1 MARGTRSS
9 SFLPTVKCS
18 NCGVQIEISMMGEH
32 FCSKG
37 THEYGKGDGCC
48 NVDTRSAPPLPQS
61 NLAAFKGLHAASKP
75 SYSNAATLSRPTRLL
90 PPRIDASAASMCSTC
105 KAGKIDTDSSPDQ
118 PYLRPD
124 RYAPNGNPTKS
135 RSPSLLS
142 PKSPR
147 QPPFMM
153 PPRSATAPLP
163 LHPPSPQLIAQ
174 DCPFPPFPSAKSRS
188 ATPTTPTSPTD
199 INRTHSPTPQTLAHT
214 AYFTAPLSPRDNGGR
229 SVLQRMN
236 TIAPGPFKPKATKS
250 GGIKKDHKAP
260 TLSRAQENFTKPA
273 PADMSRISDHSALV
287 DGEDDHIQRPS
298 TAGAE
303 ASRKLSLSSISGGPR
318 SLLDRRPPTAPSLPS
333 GASPPRPLRSD
344 GDSVNEPTPL
354 PDLKGLAVEPLRQ
367 EHRSHGIPIQSTK
380 ATAGNGPSA
389 PLPRRPSAGALH
401 RRPTV
406 SAANRPLDEIGSV
419 SSYKSSKFPPSPP
432 RLRARGP
439 DLDTSRP
446 SEESNDPMHGS
457 TRVGKF
463 KGANP
468 YHTPTESTSSNG
480 SVRSDMKSGSSRSS
494 SALSDASFNVRK
506 RASDRMT
513 RLDDLLHHV
522 QEATEH
528 VAEKEERQPA
538 LRAPPLSFSRPLYTR
553 PMEQPPGT
561 EALLSPPE
569 SPIDPTIQNGV
580 LSPIPRPSN
589 HAAIPPVPAL
599 PAQIP
604 AQRPPP
610 ARRATSGNKGNCRGC
625 GEVIKGKSV
634 SSADGR
640 LSGRYHKQCFVCKT
654 CKEPFQTA
662 DFYVLN
668 NHPYCERHYHQL
680 NGSLC
685 RACDGGIEGQ
695 YLETELKQKFHPGCF
710 TCQVSSP

>member
-1 MARGTRSS
+1 
-9 SFLPTVKCS
+9 
-18 NCGVQIEISMMGEH
+18 MGEH
-32 FCSKG
+32 ICSEG
-37 THEYGKGDGCC
+37 THPHRKGDGCC
-48 NVDTRSAPPLPQS
+48 NGDTPSAPPLPQS
-61 NLAAFKGLHAASKP
+61 NLGAFNGWHAASKP
-75 SYSNAATLSRPTRLL
+75 SYSNAATLSRPTRML
-90 PPRIDASAASMCSTC
+90 PPRIDASAASWCSTS
-105 KAGKIDTDSSPDQ
+105 KNWKIDTDTDSSPDQ

-135 RSPSLLS
+135 RNPSPLS

-147 QPPFMM
+147 QPLFMM
-153 PPRSATAPLP
+153 HPRSATAPLP
-163 LHPPSPQLIAQ
+163 VHPPSPELIAQ

-199 INRTHSPTPQTLAHT
+199 INGTHSPTPQTLAHI
-214 AYFTAPLSPRDNGGR
+214 AYFTAPLSPRNNGGR

-236 TIAPGPFKPKATKS
+236 TIAPGPFNPKASKS
-250 GGIKKDHKAP
+250 SWIKNEDKPP
-260 TLSRAQENFTKPA
+260 TLDRGQESFAKPA
-273 PADMSRISDHSALV
+273 PAERSRNFDHSAIV
-287 DGEDDHIQRPS
+287 DGEDGHVQRPS

-333 GASPPRPLRSD
+333 GASPPRPARPD
-344 GDSVNEPTPL
+344 DEPL
-354 PDLKGLAVEPLRQ
+354 PDFKESAVELLRQ
-367 EHRSHGIPIQSTK
+367 QHRSQDFPFQSTK
-380 ATAGNGPSA
+380 GTAGDGPSA
-389 PLPRRPSAGALH
+389 PLPRRPSAGAPR

-419 SSYKSSKFPPSPP
+419 SSYKSSKLPSSPP
-432 RLRARGP
+432 KLRTKGP
-439 DLDTSRP
+439 GVDTSRP
-446 SEESNDPMHGS
+446 NEEWNNPMPGP
-457 TRVGKF
+457 TRVGGF
-463 KGANP
+463 EEGNP

-480 SVRSDMKSGSSRSS
+480 SVRSDMKSESSRSS
-494 SALSDASFNVRK
+494 PPLSDASFNFRR

-522 QEATEH
+522 QETTEH
-528 VAEKEERQPA
+528 VEEKEKPQPA
-538 LRAPPLSFSRPLYTR
+538 LRISPLSFSRPLYTR
-553 PMEQPPGT
+553 PLAQPPGM
-561 EALLSPPE
+561 EALISPPE
-569 SPIDPTIQNGV
+569 SPMDPAIQNGV

-589 HAAIPPVPAL
+589 DPATPPVPTL

-610 ARRATSGNKGNCRGC
+610 TRRVTSGNKGNCRGC
-625 GEVIKGKSV
+625 GEGIKGKSV

-654 CKEPFQTA
+654 CKERFQTA

-668 NHPYCERHYHQL
+668 NYPYCERHYHQL

-685 RACDGGIEGQ
+685 KACDGGIEGQ

-710 TCQVSSP
+710 TCQVSCP